1 MTTRWEITDQVA
13 DRLAAAGV
21 PSPEVD
27 AERIVEHVL
36 ERFGWDL
43 LGCDTHVLEG
53 LIARREAREPLQQIL
68 GRTWFRHLEVACVAG
83 VFVPRPETEV
93 VAGLAIH
100 AAAGVPSPVVIDACT
115 GSGVIALAVASEVPN
130 ARVTAVDRS
139 SVAVDLA
146 RENLARLTAATPA
159 EPWKPGPWLAPGATV
174 EVLEGDLLAPVP
186 ADLRGHVDVLVSN
199 PPYLPAADA
208 TTWEPEVAD
217 HDPHD
222 ALIGGPDGHEVV
234 DELLRL
240 AATWLR
246 PGGTV
251 VVEIDD
257 RRGAAAA
264 ATATAAGLVAIRI
277 APDLTGRDRAVVA
290 RRPDVSEEP

>member
-21 PSPEVD
+21 PSPDVD
-27 AERIVEHVL
+27 AERIVEHVV

-53 LIARREAREPLQQIL
+53 LVARREAREPLQQVL

-93 VAGLAIH
+93 VAGLAID
-100 AAAGVPSPVVIDACT
+100 AAARVPSPVVVDACT
-115 GSGVIALAVASEVPN
+115 GSGVIALAVASEVPG

-146 RENLARLTAATPA
+146 RENLARLAAAAPPH
-159 EPWKPGPWLAPGATV
+159 PWKPGPWLAPGAYV
-174 EVLEGDLLAPVP
+174 EVVQGDLLGPVP
-186 ADLRGHVDVLVSN
+186 ADLRGRVDVLVSN

-208 TTWEPEVAD
+208 ATWEPEVAD

-222 ALIGGPDGHEVV
+222 ALVGGADGHEIV

-257 RRGAAAA
+257 RRGADAAA
-264 ATATAAGLVAIRI
+264 VATAAGLVAVRV

-290 RRPDVSEEP
+290 RRPDSSEEP